1 MRNNLRGFQE
11 AQAITLKDLNE
22 FQLTIYIFLISNNYL
37 PEDIIQIML
46 GSDNSQINKQGI

>member
-11 AQAITLKDLNE
+11 AQAITSKDLNE
-22 FQLTIYIFLISNNYL
+22 FQLTIYIFLISNNYI